1 MREFQRGTGEKLIRV
16 VCNRCG
22 KEMRVENG
30 CLKEGCFHG
39 EAHFGYFSRKDGS
52 SQQFDLCESQGMEKD
67 SCSILPRGRASSFR
81 SALML

>member
-39 EAHFGYFSRKDGS
+39 EAHFWYFSR
-52 SQQFDLCESQGMEKD
+52 
-67 SCSILPRGRASSFR
+67 
-81 SALML
+81 

>member
-1 MREFQRGTGEKLIRV
+1 MREFQRETGEKLIRV

-52 SQQFDLCESQGMEKD
+52 SQQFDLCESCYDAITAEFVIPAQETEETLL
-67 SCSILPRGRASSFR
+67 I
-81 SALML
+81 